1 MAINPSQAFVWG
13 PGGQKLTYDE
23 LQRMQAMEARQAA
36 EAIDTSPV
44 GHWTQGAARVADA
57 LAGAMRRSQISG
69 AMADNQA
76 WENNFIADALSR
88 SSAPAAS
95 SFTGTAGESGGAPSS
110 GGGAVAIDPN
120 NPVYSGFMRTIQE
133 EGVTNPNALAAIAST
148 GHAESRFSPG
158 NANGSWSDPSV
169 SGQPGTAGGIMSWRG
184 DRLNNLYSFAAQRGE
199 QPGNIS
205 PQTQA
210 AFFLAEDPQLIQ
222 RLQGAQSVQEAQGLM
237 NNAWRF
243 ANYDKPGGEA
253 ARRLAFA
260 QGLLPNFAGRS
271 DGNMLQKM
279 PDITPAQAAAIP
291 RDQLTQTLPY
301 SPTGEPVNPATAMQ
315 PMAQGQRPVQVASAD
330 SNDVNPVLMALAQR
344 SGAVAG
350 APASPPLGAPPS
362 EGVQRV
368 AQALRNAPPRQRASA
383 SNTAPLVRALAAA
396 APNAGAGQQLGGNAL
411 GIDPKL
417 IEGLASGRLSPSGQA
432 VVNAIIARQQQA
444 NDPLRQAQ
452 LEQIQLENARLRNP
466 RQPLV
471 NAGDGRLFNPN
482 NGQWI
487 LAPNAQTAPT
497 TVEAFDPET
506 GQPQR
511 MQWNSQTRGWDPI
524 GGVKRPAPKSVPA
537 AVQKAE
543 ADDLQ
548 DIQTLGGINDMLG
561 RFDQQ
566 IEAGTLSLGPVSN
579 VMSGAKN
586 WIGSSDEGSRNYAS
600 FMSGLEKLRN
610 DSLRLNKG
618 VQTEGDAVRA
628 WNELLNNVND
638 PAVVRQRLTEI
649 QDINRKAITFKY
661 GLIDNRRSMN
671 GLDPLNVGGIVT
683 SPAGQQGVPQ
693 QPGIAQPGS
702 AGAVTQA
709 APAPSGVPQ
718 GARQAPD
725 GNWYVPDPARPGKY
739 LKVQP

>member
-1 MAINPSQAFVWG
+1 MAANPSQAFVWG
-13 PGGQKLTYDE
+13 PGGQALTYEE
-23 LQRMQAMEARQAA
+23 LQRLRAMEAQQ
-36 EAIDTSPV
+36 EGGIDTSPV
-44 GHWTQGAARVADA
+44 GHWTQGAARVVDA
-57 LAGAMRRSQISG
+57 LAGAMRRGQIG
-69 AMADNQA
+69 DAMAQNRA
-76 WENNFIADALSR
+76 WESNFIADALSG

-95 SFTGTAGESGGAPSS
+95 GLTGMAGGSGGVPSS
-110 GGGAVAIDPN
+110 GGTVTDTAIDPN
-120 NPVYSGFMRTIQE
+120 NPVYAGFMGGVQQG
-133 EGVTNPNALAAIAST
+133 GVTNPNALAAIAST
-148 GHAESRFSPG
+148 GHAESRFNP
-158 NANGSWSDPSV
+158 ANVNRSWSDPSV

-243 ANYDKPGGEA
+243 ANYDQPGGEA

-260 QGLLPNFAGRS
+260 QGLLPNFAGQS
-271 DGNMLQKM
+271 DGSMLQKM

-291 RDQLTQTLPY
+291 RDQLMQTLPY
-301 SPTGEPVNPATAMQ
+301 APSGEPVDPATAMQ
-315 PMAQGQRPVQVASAD
+315 PLAQNAQRPVQVASAD
-330 SNDVNPVLMALAQR
+330 PNDVNPVLMALAQR
-344 SGAVAG
+344 SGAVTG

-362 EGVQRV
+362 EGVQRI
-368 AQALRNAPPRQRASA
+368 AQALQNAPSRKQPSA
-383 SNTAPLVRALAAA
+383 SNTAPLVRALAASS
-396 APNAGAGQQLGGNAL
+396 PNTGAGSQSGGNAL

-487 LAPNAQTAPT
+487 DAPNAQTAPT
-497 TVEAFDPET
+497 TVEAFDPDT

-511 MQWNSQTRGWDPI
+511 MQWNPQTRGWDPI
-524 GGVKRPAPKSVPA
+524 GGVKRPAPKSLPA

-566 IEAGTLSLGPVSN
+566 IEAGNLPLGPVSN
-579 VMSGAKN
+579 IMSGAKN

-618 VQTEGDAVRA
+618 VQTEGDAERA

-638 PAVVRQRLTEI
+638 PAVVRQRLAEI

-671 GLDPLNVGGIVT
+671 GLDALNVGGVVT
-683 SPAGQQGVPQ
+683 SPSGQQGAPQ
-693 QPGIAQPGS
+693 QPGG
-702 AGAVTQA
+702 AGAGTQSA
-709 APAPSGVPQ
+709 APPAGAPQ